1 MPNKKIVKLSDFK
14 FKTYGY
20 KAIFKRISKR
30 NKNQTDTQ
38 DLLSNFSCKFER
50 I

>member
-1 MPNKKIVKLSDFK
+1 MIKKKMVKLSDFK
-14 FKTYGY
+14 FKIYGY
-20 KAIFKRISKR
+20 KAILKRISKQ